1 MNQHIHQ
8 IFLPITDKTMADYG
22 YDVNHAL
29 WKEWADENGWGY
41 TLHDWD
47 SIEKLKTSV
56 DKEYSSKVKSDKRS
70 PFIDVDWGK
79 YIVLNTLGG
88 VYVDLDVRPTSK
100 SLEYFERGA
109 PLISTWYNPRKQK
122 YRTNTQVIGFN
133 KGDLND
139 LLVYCYKEY
148 DVKSQIKI
156 YDKWRSRFYFQV
168 AGPKCFHRWVKIK
181 GLEKSKHFDFND
193 FFIDEESTAWL
204 GQ

>member
-1 MNQHIHQ
+1 MNKHIHQ

-29 WKEWADENGWGY
+29 WKEWADKNGWGY

-56 DKEYSSKVKSDKRS
+56 DKDYSAKAKSEKRS

-100 SLEYFERGA
+100 SLEYFQRGA
-109 PLISTWYNPRKQK
+109 PLISTWKHPTKTI

-133 KGDLND
+133 KGDLDD
-139 LLVYCYKEY
+139 LLEYCYKEY
-148 DVKSQIKI
+148 DVKREKEV
-156 YDKWRSRFYFQV
+156 YDTWRVRFYFQV
-168 AGPKCFHRWVKIK
+168 AGPNVFNRWA
-181 GLEKSKHFDFND
+181 KSKGIEKTRHLDFND
-193 FFIDEESTAWL
+193 FFVDEQSGAWKK
-204 GQ
+204 Q